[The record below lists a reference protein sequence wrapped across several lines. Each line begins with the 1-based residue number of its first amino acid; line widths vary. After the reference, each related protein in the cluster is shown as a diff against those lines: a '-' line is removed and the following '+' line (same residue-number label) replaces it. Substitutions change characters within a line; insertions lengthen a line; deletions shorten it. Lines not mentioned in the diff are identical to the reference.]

1 MVLARFLPRD
11 ERFFAY
17 FQEAAGNAA
26 DVGHQLLDLF
36 EHYEDV
42 ERKIRRVRDLEH
54 RGDEI
59 THQIYSALD
68 STFVTPLDREDIR
81 DLASKLDDFVDY
93 AEEVARRLRLY
104 QMERPTELACLL
116 ARIIAEQADLL
127 AQAVALLE
135 RERNSPKLRHYIVEI
150 NRLEDEG
157 DDALNRALAGLY
169 CGASDI
175 PSLIKAIRW
184 GEIYQLLEDATDRAE
199 DVANTLEGIQ
209 TKYA

>member
-1 MVLARFLPRD
+1 MVLARLVPRD
-11 ERFFAY
+11 ERFFSY

-26 DVGHQLLDLF
+26 DVGHQLLELF
-36 EHYEDV
+36 ERYEDV
-42 ERKIRRVRDLEH
+42 ERKIRLVRDLEH

-59 THQIYSALD
+59 THRIYKALE

-81 DLASKLDDFVDY
+81 DLAGKLDDFVDY

-104 QMERPTELACLL
+104 RMERPTELARLL
-116 ARIIAEQADLL
+116 ARIIADQAEVM
-127 AQAVALLE
+127 ARAVALLE
-135 RERNSPKLRHYIVEI
+135 RERNSPKLRQHIVEI

-157 DDALNRALAGLY
+157 DDALNQALAGLY
-169 CGASDI
+169 GDASDI